1 MSPIEDNRVCL
12 LGAWNALFSLARLQH
27 GDCALVGEP
36 IFLLALGAVEHLV
49 WLRDAV
55 LAMRTPVSRSQTHR
69 KKSSCLV
76 RSVLHSEAWGGG
88 VVTVQLETARD
99 SGWI

>member
-36 IFLLALGAVEHLV
+36 IFLIVFISLRRSRTFGMATGCSPRHANTSVEI
-49 WLRDAV
+49 AN
-55 LAMRTPVSRSQTHR
+55 TSQE
-69 KKSSCLV
+69 KQLSC
-76 RSVLHSEAWGGG
+76 S
-88 VVTVQLETARD
+88 
-99 SGWI
+99 